1 MSTSDRKV
9 ILKTRLDEPFL
20 PLVLTFAEESVKAFG
35 FGQIEANSIRLAAEE
50 VFLYLCDTAPKGEVL
65 EIEIVSGIYYVKV
78 RFLFPSMQ
86 FDSYAL
92 NLTARITPDDED
104 MKNLGLLIASRSV
117 DHFYVQQDRR
127 EGMELTLVKEKRYPE
142 APLDH
147 RLHEAPAYLGDIA
160 FITPDSALI
169 KSFVHS
175 VVRKYDETSFPARY
189 RQPAKVADMVASGD
203 YRLVLAT
210 GTGTQALEVLGG
222 LLWRNVGKGMIEFFG
237 PYVFDTGR
245 DNEIAPGLVDRFL
258 GEVARSRATF
268 VVGRYTTQSLPRD
281 YFELLGTISYVLPEE
296 GMREHPF
303 FYRQL
308 NEDLGCQVW
317 AHPDLAPFLREHY
330 GRLLLP
336 REILPLDWEGEKR
349 DAHSAFTVRFDRT
362 QKSARLRPVWD
373 GADAARNLAD
383 HKEVLFKEG
392 FDNVFFEID
401 LGQPWQ
407 GLLTP
412 ALRENG
418 FEPVLVL
425 PSAGH
430 GDVVLFQCRQ
440 PSP

>member
-9 ILKTRLDEPFL
+9 VLKTRLDEPFL

-35 FGQIEANSIRLAAEE
+35 FGQTEADRIRLAAEE
-50 VFLYLCDTAPKGEVL
+50 VFLYLCDTTPAGEDL
-65 EIEIVSGIYYVKV
+65 EIEILSGIYYVKV

-86 FDSYAL
+86 FDPYAL
-92 NLTARITPDDED
+92 NLTARITPDDAD

-117 DHFYVQQDRR
+117 DHFYIQQGRK
-127 EGMELTLVKEKRYPE
+127 EGMAFTLVKEKCYPE
-142 APLDH
+142 APLTPQFH
-147 RLHEAPAYLGDIA
+147 KAPVALGDFT

-169 KSFVHS
+169 KSFAKNAGA
-175 VVRKYDETSFPARY
+175 RYDEASFPAPC
-189 RQPAKVADMVASGD
+189 RQPARVADMVASGD

-210 GTGTQALEVLGG
+210 GTGRQALEVGG
-222 LLWRNVGKGMIEFFG
+222 GILWRNVGKGMIEFFG
-237 PYVFDTGR
+237 PYVFDAGQ
-245 DNEIAPGLVDRFL
+245 DSEIAQGLVDRFL

-268 VVGRYTTQSLPRD
+268 VVGRYTTPSLPRD
-281 YFELLGTISYVLPEE
+281 YFELLGTIGYVLPEK
-296 GMREHPF
+296 GMRECPF

-308 NEDLGCQVW
+308 HEDLGCQVW
-317 AHPDLAPFLREHY
+317 AHPDLEPFLREHY

-336 REILPLDWEGEKR
+336 REVLTLDWEGEKR

-362 QKSARLRPVWD
+362 QKSVRLRPVWD

-383 HKEVLFKEG
+383 HKEVLLKEG
-392 FDNVFFEID
+392 FDNVFFEMD

-425 PSAGH
+425 PSAGE
-430 GDVVLFQCRQ
+430 GDIVLFQCR
-440 PSP
+440 